1 MPEALQ
7 YEFMV
12 RALIGGALVGLLA
25 PAIGMFLV
33 LRRFALMADTLS
45 HVALMGVA
53 IGMLT
58 KVFPAYTALGAAS
71 LGAVVVEQLRSRGKL
86 PGDVAMAVV
95 LYGALAVAVV
105 IISLA
110 DGFNVDLFGFLF
122 GSVLSI
128 SATDLWLLL
137 GLAVAVVVFVSV
149 FLREL
154 VQSSFDSDLARVSG
168 VPLGIV
174 NLGLAILTGAAIT
187 LSMRVVGVLLVGAL
201 MVVPVLV
208 GTRLASGVRAALL
221 WAMATGVLSAV
232 AGLVIAFYADVAA
245 GGAIV
250 LTAMGILIVVELT
263 AALRQRLY
271 ALFQAGKMG
280 PKSS

>member
-1 MPEALQ
+1 MPEVLQ

-71 LGAVVVEQLRSRGKL
+71 LGAVVVEQLRSRGRL

-128 SATDLWLLL
+128 SNTDLWLLMA
-137 GLAVAVVVFVSV
+137 LAIATLVFVSV

-208 GTRLASGVRAALL
+208 GTRLAWGVRAALL

-263 AALRQRLY
+263 LALRQRLSP
-271 ALFQAGKMG
+271 LLRRIR
-280 PKSS
+280 

>member
-1 MPEALQ
+1 MPEVLQ

-105 IISLA
+105 IIGLA